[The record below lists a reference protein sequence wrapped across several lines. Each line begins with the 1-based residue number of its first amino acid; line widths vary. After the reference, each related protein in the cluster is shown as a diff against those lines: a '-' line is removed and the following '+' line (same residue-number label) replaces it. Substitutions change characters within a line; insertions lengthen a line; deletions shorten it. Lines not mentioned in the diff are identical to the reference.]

1 MVLKVCGVFGN
12 SLAKRKHI
20 CQTNETLFQ
29 LVAHIRG
36 LKKSRPR
43 KLVRK
48 MEGTAG
54 NIELGKVRAYGT

>member
-1 MVLKVCGVFGN
+1 M
-12 SLAKRKHI
+12 AKRKRI

-54 NIELGKVRAYGT
+54 NRARESQGIWKMRRGVQVR